1 MVLLADLVGQRVQV
15 VTLFYA
21 IVAVQEFIFERAIFR
36 CQEKTNVGRW
46 LRSMARFLPGPLIPQ
61 HLILKSGIW
70 IETGRINR
78 AGFRGILRRD

>member
-46 LRSMARFLPGPLIPQ
+46 LRSMARFLPWTSYTTTLDFEIRY
-61 HLILKSGIW
+61 L
-70 IETGRINR
+70 
-78 AGFRGILRRD
+78 D